1 MAPLDVK
8 GMSSKPENI
17 DDWTQDIINQCVQK
31 GLLVNLLY
39 TDEGKQLLSGYP
51 EKKIK
56 KMVMRALKKYA
67 KEPKGE

>member
-1 MAPLDVK
+1 
-8 GMSSKPENI
+8 
-17 DDWTQDIINQCVQK
+17 
-31 GLLVNLLY
+31 LLVNLLY

-56 KMVMRALKKYA
+56 KMVMRALKKKYA